1 MVFHLMN
8 NDNILHDHLKMLKLQ
23 LRTARNMPWHGVQ
36 QYHSHIKLP
45 TQPSSDNYRQLLVL
59 RSVSSSPYCLC

>member
-1 MVFHLMN
+1 
-8 NDNILHDHLKMLKLQ
+8 MLKLQ
-23 LRTARNMPWHGVQ
+23 LRTARNMPWHGMQ

-59 RSVSSSPYCLC
+59 RSVHHHTASVNIQQTSLLKIWWYF